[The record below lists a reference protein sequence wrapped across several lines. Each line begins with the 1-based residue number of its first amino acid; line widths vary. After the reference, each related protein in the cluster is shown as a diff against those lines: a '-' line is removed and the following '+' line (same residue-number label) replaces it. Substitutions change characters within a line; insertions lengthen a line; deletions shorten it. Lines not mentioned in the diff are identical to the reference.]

1 MSQREHLESDLGT
14 AAFLHMRPPTLRA
27 WRRQARIPYV
37 RLQSRAV
44 RYRRE
49 DLEALV
55 ASSVV
60 PARRAE
66 EEKR

>member
-1 MSQREHLESDLGT
+1 MDSLLTETEA

-27 WRRQARIPYV
+27 WRRQVRIPYV